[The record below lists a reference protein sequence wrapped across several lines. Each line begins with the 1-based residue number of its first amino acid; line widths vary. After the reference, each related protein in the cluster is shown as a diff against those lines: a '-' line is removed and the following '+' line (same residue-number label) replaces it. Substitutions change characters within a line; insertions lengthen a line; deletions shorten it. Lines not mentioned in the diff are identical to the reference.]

1 MDAKTPF
8 EELIRRVRAHD
19 EQAAAELVRRYEPAV
34 RIAVRTRLTD
44 AALRRIFDSTDIAQS
59 VLANFFVRA
68 ASGQFELQTSE
79 QLIKLLVTMARNK
92 LSNHAVKQRAARRD
106 YRRLEA
112 GSTLAAQ
119 VADRGPSPSQVA
131 TYRELLKEFRGRLS
145 AEELRIAD
153 ARSLGRSW
161 EEIAAETGG
170 DANALRS
177 RLSRAISRVVQELEL
192 EE

>member
-1 MDAKTPF
+1 MDTKTPF
-8 EELIRRVRAHD
+8 EELISRVRAHD

-68 ASGQFELQTSE
+68 ASGQFELHTSE

-92 LSNHAVKQRAARRD
+92 LTNHAVKQRAARRD
-106 YRRLEA
+106 YRRVQADPILED
-112 GSTLAAQ
+112 Q
-119 VADRGPSPSQVA
+119 IADRGPSPSQSA
-131 TYRELLKEFRGRLS
+131 AYRELLKEFRSRLS
-145 AEELRIAD
+145 AEELHIAD

-161 EEIAAETGG
+161 EEIAAETGS
-170 DANALRS
+170 DVNALRS
-177 RLSRAISRVVQELEL
+177 RLSRAISRVVQELKL